1 MYKTGKKAR
10 RGKHKSSS
18 PGVSPM
24 RKHNT
29 ASDMQMDEKYKFIAK
44 KVLNSAFFY
53 INKIT
58 FVTRYMYC
66 IEGDIASLSLAFNV
80 LTKA

>member
-1 MYKTGKKAR
+1 MLEILGIEMSSIT
-10 RGKHKSSS
+10 KHF
-18 PGVSPM
+18 PLMCVC
-24 RKHNT
+24 
-29 ASDMQMDEKYKFIAK
+29 
-44 KVLNSAFFY
+44 FY

-58 FVTRYMYC
+58 FVTRYMYG